1 MRSKEALKT
10 VLLNLELARRLNVP
24 VRYARNKNWYS
35 HDARYGKLHF
45 KYGRLIPIIDG
56 LEVLGYVQ
64 QKTGIFNQ
72 DKGFGRQSRM
82 WGTDRL
88 WRLFDKH
95 ELLD

>member
-45 KYGRLIPIIDG
+45 KYDRLIPIIDG
-56 LEVLGYVQ
+56 LEALGYVQ

-72 DKGFGRQSRM
+72 DKGFGRQTPDVGNGR
-82 WGTDRL
+82 TLALIR
-88 WRLFDKH
+88 
-95 ELLD
+95 